1 MNIKWIVALVATAAL
16 GLFAPVVAFA
26 GQGTRIDANVPFS
39 FTAGDESFPA
49 GHYVFTVD
57 DPMQPSELTIQSDN
71 GRKVE
76 VVMSDV
82 EAHSRPVNQSK
93 IIFDR
98 YGKDHFLSKVLVAGF
113 DEARV
118 LPRSEIQREYARLLE
133 QKEVPA
139 RAMGIAH

>member
-1 MNIKWIVALVATAAL
+1 MNFKWITTIVATAAL

-26 GQGTRIDANVPFS
+26 GQGTRIEANVPFS

-49 GHYVFTVD
+49 GHYVFIVD
-57 DPMQPSELTIQSDN
+57 DPMQLSELTIQADN

-76 VVMSDV
+76 VLMSDA
-82 EAHSRPVNQSK
+82 EAHSGAFNESK
-93 IIFDR
+93 VIFDQ

-133 QKEVPA
+133 QREVPA
-139 RAMGIAH
+139 RAVGIAH